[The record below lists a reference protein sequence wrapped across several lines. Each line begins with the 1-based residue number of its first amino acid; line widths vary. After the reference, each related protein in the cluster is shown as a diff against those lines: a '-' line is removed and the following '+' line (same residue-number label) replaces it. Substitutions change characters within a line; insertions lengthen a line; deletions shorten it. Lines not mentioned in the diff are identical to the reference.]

1 MSWLSEWLK
10 EIIMLILLAAFVDLL
25 LPSAKMQRY
34 VKLML
39 SLIILLALLSPIMK
53 LFDNDLAEQVAVEWE
68 QSNPTTS
75 AFASLTSIQ
84 RDAARLQHQR
94 QMKVSELAESQLESQ
109 MTKQLNEL
117 AVGSNA
123 ERLEETETLQAAET
137 AETAETASKVMP
149 STDYGVQT
157 EQVNVKLGVSANE
170 PEPTIQSITVSMTYS
185 RLAGSPSPQH
195 NEQTEGVMSVQQVRA
210 VDVRT
215 ESIDE
220 RASSAPSGQRTSVEQ
235 HVVKMWEK
243 KITDMLTSH
252 WLVKP
257 EEIHIEWKKI

>member
-53 LFDNDLAEQVAVEWE
+53 LFDKDLAEQVAAEWE
-68 QSNPTTS
+68 QSNPTTI

-109 MTKQLNEL
+109 MIKQLNEL
-117 AVGSNA
+117 AVGTNA
-123 ERLEETETLQAAET
+123 SQRDESLQAESVAIVIPT
-137 AETAETASKVMP
+137 D
-149 STDYGVQT
+149 DYGIQAEMVR
-157 EQVNVKLGVSANE
+157 VKLGVSAQQAE
-170 PEPTIQSITVSMTYS
+170 PSIQSITVSMTYS
-185 RLAGSPSPQH
+185 NQTVPPLSKQ
-195 NEQTEGVMSVQQVRA
+195 NEKTEGIMPVEQVQA
-210 VDVRT
+210 VDVQA
-215 ESIDE
+215 ESIGD
-220 RASSAPSGQRTSVEQ
+220 RASDQNRKSTVE
-235 HVVKMWEK
+235 HNVA
-243 KITDMLTSH
+243 KIWDKRIIDMLTSS

-257 EEIHIEWKKI
+257 EEIQIEWKKI

>member
-53 LFDNDLAEQVAVEWE
+53 LFDNDLAEQVALEWE

-117 AVGSNA
+117 AEGSNA

-137 AETAETASKVMP
+137 ASKVRP
-149 STDYGVQT
+149 TSDYGVQA

-170 PEPTIQSITVSMTYS
+170 PEPSIQSITVSMTYS
-185 RLAGSPSPQH
+185 RHAVSATSKH
-195 NEQTEGVMSVQQVRA
+195 NEQTEGVMSVEQVKA
-210 VDVRT
+210 VNVQT
-215 ESIDE
+215 ESIEE
-220 RASSAPSGQRTSVEQ
+220 RPSSAQSGLRTSVEQ

-243 KITDMLTSH
+243 KITDMLTSQ

-257 EEIHIEWKKI
+257 EEIHIDWKKI

>member
-53 LFDNDLAEQVAVEWE
+53 LFDKDLAEQVAVEWE

-109 MTKQLNEL
+109 MINQLNEL
-117 AVGSNA
+117 AVGTNTSQ
-123 ERLEETETLQAAET
+123 LDETLQVESVAKLIPADDYSVQAE
-137 AETAETASKVMP
+137 KVTV
-149 STDYGVQT
+149 S
-157 EQVNVKLGVSANE
+157 LGVSANQ
-170 PEPTIQSITVSMTYS
+170 PEPSIQSITVSMTYS
-185 RLAGSPSPQH
+185 NQTASPLSKQ
-195 NEQTEGVMSVQQVRA
+195 NEKTEGIMPVEQVHA
-210 VDVRT
+210 VDVQA
-215 ESIDE
+215 ESIGDPT
-220 RASSAPSGQRTSVEQ
+220 SAQSGKSNSLEQ
-235 HVVKMWEK
+235 NVAK
-243 KITDMLTSH
+243 KWNKRITDMLTSK

-257 EEIHIEWKKI
+257 EAIQIDWKKT